1 MIDRVRNE
9 NRFSTNA
16 YIDSDGNLK
25 LYTGEFHSWLKRWS
39 DKKVVLSL
47 DLADGVQD
55 WQRKYYFGYV
65 VKEMRRAFHSL
76 GNRFTLKETDEFLR
90 SESIY
95 CLQEEP
101 DENCEY
107 KQRVIGRASCR
118 ERV

>member
-47 DLADGVQD
+47 DLAD
-55 WQRKYYFGYV
+55 
-65 VKEMRRAFHSL
+65 
-76 GNRFTLKETDEFLR
+76 
-90 SESIY
+90 
-95 CLQEEP
+95 
-101 DENCEY
+101 
-107 KQRVIGRASCR
+107 
-118 ERV
+118 